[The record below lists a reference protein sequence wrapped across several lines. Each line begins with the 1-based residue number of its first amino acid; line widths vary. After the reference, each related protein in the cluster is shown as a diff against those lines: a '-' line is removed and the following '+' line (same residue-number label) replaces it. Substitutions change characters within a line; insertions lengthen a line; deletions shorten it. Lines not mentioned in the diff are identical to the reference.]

1 MPTIAFSHIAST
13 YNDYLDSLYSYARHL
28 GFDDHTSMD
37 AIHDVFYKL
46 CTQHSSLN
54 EINNLKFYLFRSL
67 RNRLIDLKR
76 TNRELP
82 GLPCNWKELSDPLS
96 FQLHVTVEDELIMKE
111 DSEEIR
117 QKVEN
122 VLERLTHRQREAIYL
137 RYIHECSYEEI
148 SEIMRI
154 SIPATRNLVSKSITK
169 MKDSSLPIGLLLLI
183 IQQGSFF
190 VKNKLFFE
198 KAMMF

>member
-1 MPTIAFSHIAST
+1 MPTITFSHIAST

-28 GFDDHTSMD
+28 GFDDQTSMD
-37 AIHDVFYKL
+37 AIHDVFYNL
-46 CTQHSSLN
+46 CTHHSSLN
-54 EINNLKFYLFRSL
+54 EIDNLKFYLFRSL

-82 GLPCNWKELSDPLS
+82 GLSAVGEELSERLS
-96 FQLHVTVEDELIMKE
+96 FQLYVTVEDELIMKE

-122 VLERLTHRQREAIYL
+122 VLGRLTHRQREAIYL

-148 SEIMRI
+148 SEIMQI
-154 SIPATRNLVSKSITK
+154 SVPASRNLVSKSVTK
-169 MKDSSLPIGLLLLI
+169 MRDSSLSIALLLLI
-183 IQQGSFF
+183 MQ
-190 VKNKLFFE
+190 
-198 KAMMF
+198 